1 MGTIMSNTTTID
13 KATLLERIVKQ
24 TQVDETIAEK
34 VLEAALEEISQALGK
49 EESVMLRN
57 FGKFYVRY
65 SHSSHSNIFKFDP
78 SQRLRKIL
86 GWSSTYKG
94 EL

>member
-1 MGTIMSNTTTID
+1 MPQTTTID
-13 KATLLERIVKQ
+13 KAELVKR
-24 TQVDETIAEK
+24 TQVEAGIAETILDAT
-34 VLEAALEEISQALGK
+34 LEEISTAIGQ
-49 EESVMLRN
+49 EECVMLRN

-86 GWSSTYKG
+86 GWSSTYQG
-94 EL
+94 DL